1 MITGK
6 EGTKSQ
12 GGTAIAQHVSNG
24 SVGYT
29 SPAQLAAKEPD
40 MSEEPLAFGDYNAGL
55 FSPKQ
60 FSAQPPV
67 PPTDET
73 QTNAGTVQRK
83 FAPVQRKENK
93 TGLPDQLKSGMEGL
107 SGLSLDDVQVHYNS
121 SEPAQLQAHA
131 FAQGTS
137 IHIAPGQ
144 EKQLPH
150 EAWHVVQQKQ
160 GRVKPNVQLKGINVN
175 TETSL
180 EQEADLM
187 GAKAVAAGNTTQ
199 LQAGEITAWNK
210 TAVAQR
216 KINAP
221 VVQRSAKYD
230 DNGVTDVAN
239 ARAAMD
245 LAHRLIRGEIGPME
259 GVEENNQPVLRG
271 QVATRRRSLRIEI
284 DQDDGNGYQVYYILP
299 GQRGALHQQ
308 AEANHWNYRY
318 RFEDVDFM
326 GQFIVPNVE
335 MGNAEVQQH
344 TVQRVATVTGGPI
357 NPAAAKAGGAALPVI
372 ANGTLSFIG
381 VTANNAST
389 GATGTSLNR
398 QPSGT
403 GVGATRP
410 TNWTQFIAL
419 AGGANPFKQGHQMHQ
434 DLGGDGTHD
443 NLAPFTSSLNGLHYT
458 RVEQHV
464 LGQTNP
470 PPSTDQ
476 YADYS
481 CIPVYGGNA
490 GILAWANAGFA
501 AMTGINQLAAMVVAG
516 IITAPA
522 AAAIVAAAVAPVVPA
537 PTAAQLLLVNAWF
550 TAYIPATFPT
560 SINCTVNFID
570 YAPGGGMVAPAA
582 TATGNQVVNIT
593 NDF

>member
-6 EGTKSQ
+6 DGTKSQ
-12 GGTAIAQHVSNG
+12 GNTASAQHVSNG

-73 QTNAGTVQRK
+73 QTNAGTVQQQ
-83 FAPVQRKENK
+83 FAAVQRKENT
-93 TGLPDQLKSGMEGL
+93 TGLPDQLKSGVEGL

-144 EKQLPH
+144 EKHLHH

-175 TETSL
+175 TEASL

-187 GAKAVAAGNTTQ
+187 GAKAASFGASFAVQQQQLPGTTNGTVQRMSSAA
-199 LQAGEITAWNK
+199 
-210 TAVAQR
+210 
-216 KINAP
+216 
-221 VVQRSAKYD
+221 VVQRSSSENQ
-230 DNGVTDVAN
+230 DNDVAV
-239 ARAAMD
+239 AKAAMEKARREIANQQVGNVGQTEFSND
-245 LAHRLIRGEIGPME
+245 QNLGGAKDTERKSIAVSVDMNDGRG
-259 GVEENNQPVLRG
+259 NQ
-271 QVATRRRSLRIEI
+271 TI
-284 DQDDGNGYQVYYILP
+284 YITP
-299 GQRGALHQQ
+299 GQRGALHQHAQ
-308 AEANHWNYRY
+308 NHHWDYRY
-318 RFEDVDFM
+318 FYQAVEYL
-326 GQFIVPNVE
+326 GQYIVRDVE
-335 MGNAEVQQH
+335 MGEMGQLKAVNENVKD
-344 TVQRVATVTGGPI
+344 TIQRAATVTGALNPGALKGPHL
-357 NPAAAKAGGAALPVI
+357 PLPVL
-372 ANGTLSFIG
+372 ANGTLNFLG
-381 VTANNAST
+381 VRGNNVTT

-398 QPSGT
+398 QPTGT
-403 GVGATRP
+403 GVGGTRP
-410 TNWTQFIAL
+410 TNWAHFIAMI
-419 AGGANPFKQGHQMHQ
+419 GAVNPFKQGHHMHQ

-443 NLAPFTSSLNGLHYT
+443 NLAPFTASLNGLHYT

-464 LGQTNP
+464 LGQTNAP
-470 PPSTDQ
+470 PGSDQ

-481 CIPVYGGNA
+481 CIPNYGVNA
-490 GILAWANAGFA
+490 GIRAWSKLQFNG
-501 AMTGINQLAAMVVAG
+501 MTGPNQLAAMVVAG
-516 IITAPA
+516 LMTPLVA
-522 AAAIVAAAVAPVVPA
+522 AGRGGVPLAGDIVAAE
-537 PTAAQLLLVNAWF
+537 AWID
-550 TAYIPATFPT
+550 TYVDDTFPVD
-560 SINCTVNFID
+560 IDCTVNFID